1 MKRRYDITN
10 QLLEKKQQLAT
21 IILERQHAEKQLEK
35 AIQDFSLA
43 IQNSHQRDQ
52 LSQQSVLHT
61 DLDVAKQKANHQLA
75 VDELT
80 RLKTLE
86 KALFQDLIVLE
97 KTCEEPNT
105 PESFDFLHRFLDQTI
120 DQAPDIAY
128 DSSIPFEDRP
138 AVAPPSKPQTPKGHI
153 TWDVS

>member
-1 MKRRYDITN
+1 MKRRHDITN
-10 QLLEKKQQLAT
+10 QLSEKKQQLAT

-35 AIQDFSLA
+35 AIQDFSFA
-43 IQNSHQRDQ
+43 IQNSHQRE
-52 LSQQSVLHT
+52 QQAVLHT
-61 DLDVAKQKANHQLA
+61 DLDVAKQKADHQLA

-86 KALFQDLIVLE
+86 QTLFQELIVLE
-97 KTCEEPNT
+97 KTCEEANT
-105 PESFDFLHRFLDQTI
+105 TESFDFVHRFLDQTI
-120 DQAPDIAY
+120 DQEPDIAY

-138 AVAPPSKPQTPKGHI
+138 AVPPPSKPQIPKGHI